1 MPNGAQAHCVQW
13 LTCTMVIDAPGA
25 ASSASSYPSVQPR
38 HRQPQDTLHHQLS
51 ALNRARLT
59 PLLGEDGEDL
69 SLSDEVALR
78 RLERA
83 FVEAERASIAEL
95 AAQAPSTPDAFVAW
109 FEDLRACGPGQSDP
123 LFPWLAAEATLD
135 EVRWFL
141 KQEVAGEAGFDDLV
155 ALTQLRLPARAK
167 LEMARNYW
175 DEMGQGH
182 AGGMHGPMLEA
193 LGRALRVEEAPGPI
207 VWEARSLS
215 NLMSALA
222 ANRRYAYQSIGALGV
237 IELTAPDRA
246 ARVNEGLRRLGV
258 GAAERRYFALHATLD
273 RKHSA
278 AWNSEVLWPIVAGDP
293 RTAPLMAEGA
303 LMRLNAGARCF
314 SRYRRELRLIGG
326 RSSKAPPG

>member
-1 MPNGAQAHCVQW
+1 MPSDVSGAAWSAHPHLLAQA
-13 LTCTMVIDAPGA
+13 T
-25 ASSASSYPSVQPR
+25 R
-38 HRQPQDTLHHQLS
+38 RQTQDTLHQQLS
-51 ALNRARLT
+51 ALNHARLT
-59 PLLGEDGEDL
+59 PLLGDASEEL

-78 RLERA
+78 RLEGA
-83 FVEAERASIAEL
+83 FVEAERAAVAEL

-109 FEDLRACGPGQSDP
+109 FEGLRDRGPGQGDP

-182 AGGMHGPMLEA
+182 AGGMHGPMLDA
-193 LGRALRVEEAPGPI
+193 LGRALRVEEVPGPV
-207 VWEARSLS
+207 VWEAQALS
-215 NLMSALA
+215 NLLLGLA
-222 ANRRYAYQSIGALGV
+222 ANRRYAYQSVGALGA
-237 IELTAPDRA
+237 IELTAPDRSA
-246 ARVNEGLRRLGV
+246 QVNEGLRRLGI

-278 AWNSEVLWPIVAGDP
+278 SWNSEVLWSLVAGDP
-293 RTAPLMAEGA
+293 RTAVLMAEGA
-303 LMRLNAGARCF
+303 LMRLQAGARCF
-314 SRYRRELRLIGG
+314 ARYRRELGV
-326 RSSKAPPG
+326 SSATIARA

>member
-1 MPNGAQAHCVQW
+1 
-13 LTCTMVIDAPGA
+13 MVSDAPGA
-25 ASSASSYPSVQPR
+25 ALSVYPYLSAQAGR
-38 HRQPQDTLHHQLS
+38 KQPQDTLHHQLS
-51 ALNRARLT
+51 ALNHARLT
-59 PLLGEDGEDL
+59 PLAEDSEEL
-69 SLSDEVALR
+69 SLSNEVALR

-83 FVEAERASIAEL
+83 FVEVERGAIAEL

-109 FEDLRACGPGQSDP
+109 FEGLRDAGPGQGDP

-207 VWEARSLS
+207 VWEARALS
-215 NLMSALA
+215 NLMIALA

-246 ARVNEGLRRLGV
+246 AKVNEGLRRLGI
-258 GAAERRYFALHATLD
+258 GASERRYFALHATLD

-278 AWNSEVLWPIVAGDP
+278 AWNSEVLWSLVAGDQS
-293 RTAPLMAEGA
+293 TAARMAEGA
-303 LMRLNAGARCF
+303 LMRLSAGARCF
-314 SRYRRELRLIGG
+314 ARYRRELRLI
-326 RSSKAPPG
+326 